1 MSSEAC
7 SGPTPVPAS
16 SGKTSWSCSRV
27 SFFPPWH
34 AAGTTRP
41 RLLWFPLEGDK
52 PVPKSTDVIKDLV
65 INAGLQEIRAALL
78 EEGLPAEIFV
88 ERALRPPLLGNIYK
102 GRVSNVLPGM
112 QSAFVD
118 IGQDRDAFLFVA
130 DLFPGTRSGG
140 GPSPS
145 HGRVPSVE
153 CLVKPGQEA
162 LVQVIKEP
170 LGGKGPRVTTQIS
183 LPGRSL
189 VFVPGRAGRAVSRR
203 IEPDGERLRLQQ
215 LADAIPGD
223 GGFIVRTAAYGSP
236 PGLLGEEARW
246 LRRRWEEIRSAS
258 AGAAAPDCLH
268 CEESLA
274 VRVLRDLL
282 TEEVRRVVVD
292 DESTLEKC
300 RVFLRSYA
308 PHLVTRLQRYEGGGP
323 VFEVMGIEKEIQ
335 RALRRRVWLPSG
347 GYLVIHPTEA
357 LVAIDVNT
365 GKYVGRNARFEET
378 ALATNVEAA
387 REIVRQIRLR
397 DLGGILV
404 IDFIDLEHEENRQ
417 ELARALEQ
425 ELKSDRVRSRVLPI
439 SEFGLVQI
447 TRHRARPGLESLLC
461 GPCPVCQGSGRLR
474 TPQTLRFQIQR
485 ELKQTAGL
493 APEGPW
499 LVRAHPAVVAEIQGN
514 WSSFLEDTGFVSAEG
529 IQIESVR
536 DFHPEEYEIR
546 TS

>member
-1 MSSEAC
+1 
-7 SGPTPVPAS
+7 
-16 SGKTSWSCSRV
+16 
-27 SFFPPWH
+27 
-34 AAGTTRP
+34 
-41 RLLWFPLEGDK
+41 
-52 PVPKSTDVIKDLV
+52 
-65 INAGLQEIRAALL
+65 
-78 EEGLPAEIFV
+78 
-88 ERALRPPLLGNIYK
+88 
-102 GRVSNVLPGM
+102 
-112 QSAFVD
+112 
-118 IGQDRDAFLFVA
+118 
-130 DLFPGTRSGG
+130 
-140 GPSPS
+140 
-145 HGRVPSVE
+145 
-153 CLVKPGQEA
+153 
-162 LVQVIKEP
+162 
-170 LGGKGPRVTTQIS
+170 
-183 LPGRSL
+183 
-189 VFVPGRAGRAVSRR
+189 
-203 IEPDGERLRLQQ
+203 
-215 LADAIPGD
+215 
-223 GGFIVRTAAYGSP
+223 
-236 PGLLGEEARW
+236 
-246 LRRRWEEIRSAS
+246 
-258 AGAAAPDCLH
+258 
-268 CEESLA
+268 
-274 VRVLRDLL
+274 
-282 TEEVRRVVVD
+282 
-292 DESTLEKC
+292 
-300 RVFLRSYA
+300 
-308 PHLVTRLQRYEGGGP
+308 
-323 VFEVMGIEKEIQ
+323 MGIEKEIQ

-425 ELKSDRVRSRVLPI
+425 ELKSDRARSRVLPI

-499 LVRAHPAVVAEIQGN
+499 LVRAHPAAVAEIQGN